1 MSLKTLNQLAFI
13 RRDTALNFK
22 ESRQEFLSIYP
33 NRVQGILRPP
43 GCKSWVTVSKH
54 FPISDDT
61 VIGAVA
67 GTESNTWGLRFGEK
81 TLFAVFDIDS
91 KSRYHNAQ
99 ELQRLSSALAEVELE
114 ASIFQSSD
122 SGGWHLYLFLAD
134 WENSDEVQTTLKSWL
149 RANSY
154 EIKNGTL
161 EVFPSGMG
169 LRLPL
174 QSGFA
179 WLDGSGNVVKRR
191 EELTA
196 DEAIS
201 RFVTD
206 LRTRASNWQDVK
218 ARIESQLNERDRSA
232 GGDAQAHEK
241 AIEIEGFDRLWN
253 YGLIAERYRDGRRYW
268 QEGLTASG
276 QRHDAIL
283 AVEHYLWHGDE
294 SAGIPALPGTA
305 HDQTRIALIKA
316 WIEKKHNGFC
326 NHIRRGNLRKVHAQ
340 ITRACLWRRS
350 AEFQRIE
357 TYPMTDRL
365 IERLIELY
373 KSTGR
378 IWSIE
383 DLKKGNEG
391 RSEKART
398 KIRAAVDHLRSQGQ
412 RIGLRP
418 LMRLTGCHQHTLERH
433 ADLWRDDLLAGVAGE
448 KNPFLGLDLNR
459 GGSGTGAV
467 RKEEDFDPE
476 LAAPPLVLPGSEPTS
491 ESPESSP
498 RPSGCVARLDSG
510 SSIRR
515 YSGRG
520 SERAGGANL
529 LLTPPLFSCGDA
541 QNLNIRA
548 FEADIPHKTPPII
561 QSGDAQNSNIPSV
574 PNFGERPLSCL
585 TRECCGLLAVRVRSR
600 VARCC
605 DRGPPGW
612 E

>member
-1 MSLKTLNQLAFI
+1 MSLKTLNQLAFS
-13 RRDTALNFK
+13 RLDAAPHLK
-22 ESRQEFLSIYP
+22 EYRQEFLSIYP
-33 NRVQGILRPP
+33 SRVQGILRPP

-81 TLFAVFDIDS
+81 TRFAVFDIDS
-91 KSRYHNAQ
+91 KSQYHNTQ

-122 SGGWHLYLFLAD
+122 SGGWHLYLFFDD
-134 WENSDEVQTTLKSWL
+134 WENSYEVQTTLKSWL
-149 RANSY
+149 RASGY

-179 WLDGSGNVVKRR
+179 WLDASGGVAKRR

-206 LRTRASNWQDVK
+206 LKTRASNWPDVK
-218 ARIESQLNERDRSA
+218 ARIESQLSARDRSA
-232 GGDAQAHEK
+232 GGDAQEHGK
-241 AIEIEGFDRLWN
+241 AIEIEGFEKLWN
-253 YGLIAERYRDGRRYW
+253 YGLIAERYQDGCRYW

-294 SAGIPALPGTA
+294 SAGNPALPGTA

-316 WIEKKHNGFC
+316 WIEKTHNGFC

-378 IWSIE
+378 IWSSE

-398 KIRAAVDHLRSQGQ
+398 KIRAAVDELRSQGQ

-459 GGSGTGAV
+459 GGGGTGAV
-467 RKEEDFDPE
+467 GEGKDFDPE
-476 LAAPPLVLPGSEPTS
+476 LAAPPLVLPGEKPTS
-491 ESPESSP
+491 ESPELSP
-498 RPSGCVARLDSG
+498 SPTGCVARLDSG
-510 SSIRR
+510 SSISW

-520 SERAGGANL
+520 TARAGGANG

-541 QNLNIRA
+541 QNLDIRA
-548 FEADIPHKTPPII
+548 
-561 QSGDAQNSNIPSV
+561 
-574 PNFGERPLSCL
+574 
-585 TRECCGLLAVRVRSR
+585 CCGFGRVGAGLR

-605 DRGPPGW
+605 DRGPPGV
-612 E
+612 

>member
-1 MSLKTLNQLAFI
+1 LNQLAFS
-13 RRDTALNFK
+13 RLHAAPDFQ
-22 ESRQEFLSIYP
+22 EYRQEFLSIYP
-33 NRVQGILRPP
+33 NRTQGILRSP

-67 GTESNTWGLRFGEK
+67 GTESNTWGLRFCEK
-81 TLFAVFDIDS
+81 TRFAVFDIDS
-91 KSRYHNAQ
+91 KSRYHDAQ
-99 ELQRLSSALAEVELE
+99 ELQRLSSALGEIELE
-114 ASIFQSSD
+114 ASVFQSSD
-122 SGGWHLYLFLAD
+122 SGGWHLYLFLDD
-134 WENSDEVQTTLKSWL
+134 WENSEEVRTTLKSWL
-149 RANSY
+149 RANRY

-161 EVFPSGMG
+161 EIFPSGMG

-179 WLDGSGNVVKRR
+179 WLDASGNVVIRR
-191 EELTA
+191 EDLTA

-201 RFVTD
+201 RFVAD
-206 LRTRASNWQDVK
+206 LKTRASNWPDVK
-218 ARIESQLNERDRSA
+218 ARIESQLHERDRSA

-253 YGLIAERYRDGRRYW
+253 SGVIAERYQDGRRYW

-350 AEFQRIE
+350 AEFQRVE

-398 KIRAAVDHLRSQGQ
+398 KIRAAVNELRSKGQ
-412 RIGLRP
+412 RVGLRP

-459 GGSGTGAV
+459 GGGGTGAGGEG
-467 RKEEDFDPE
+467 KDFDLE

-498 RPSGCVARLDSG
+498 SPLGCVSRLDSG

-515 YSGRG
+515 NSGRG
-520 SERAGGANL
+520 TPRAGGAL
-529 LLTPPLFSCGDA
+529 WPAAPPLFSCGDA
-541 QNLNIRA
+541 QNLDIRA
-548 FEADIPHKTPPII
+548 FEADIPHKTPPEI
-561 QSGDAQNSNIPSV
+561 QSGDAQNLNIRGV
-574 PNFGERPLSCL
+574 PDFGERSLSCL
-585 TRECCGLLAVRVRSR
+585 TRKCSDPSGVVGRSWT
-600 VARCC
+600 ARCC
-605 DRGPPGW
+605 NRGPPGM
-612 E
+612 